1 MKRLQFIACLPV
13 LALLTGCSEEP
24 KKAAETAKEP
34 APPAAEPVSAQSAVH
49 QMFMKARAWAPD
61 VKPFR
66 VSAMNLQEVKSDGGK
81 AGAWDGTFVSESR
94 GRSRRFT
101 YSVVELPAS
110 NLHKGVFA
118 GPEDSWSPGGQNAP
132 FIIQALK
139 TDSTEAYQ
147 VAVKKSAEYIK
158 KNPNMPI
165 QILLEKTKRFP
176 NPAYRIIWGDSV
188 ATSNYS
194 IFVDASTGEYLQT
207 AR

>member
-13 LALLTGCSEEP
+13 LALLTGCSGEP
-24 KKAAETAKEP
+24 KKAAEAVKTEA
-34 APPAAEPVSAQSAVH
+34 APPPEPVSAQSAVH

-66 VSAMNLQEVKSDGGK
+66 ISAMNLQEVKSQGGK
-81 AGAWDGTFVSESR
+81 AGAWDGMFVSESR

-118 GPEDSWSPGGQNAP
+118 GPEDAYSAGGQNSP
-132 FIIQALK
+132 FLIQALK
-139 TDSTEAYQ
+139 ADSTEAYD
-147 VAVKKSAEYIK
+147 VAVKKSEAYIK
-158 KNPNMPI
+158 KNPDVPI

-207 AR
+207 GR

>member
-1 MKRLQFIACLPV
+1 MKRLQFLACLPV

-24 KKAAETAKEP
+24 KKTAETAKEAA
-34 APPAAEPVSAQSAVH
+34 APAEPVSAQSAVH

-61 VKPFR
+61 VQPFR
-66 VSAMNLQEVKSDGGK
+66 VSAMNLQEVKSEGGK
-81 AGAWDGTFVSESR
+81 AGAWDATFVSESR
-94 GRSRRFT
+94 GRTRRFT
-101 YSVVELPAS
+101 YSVLEVPAS

-118 GPEDSWSPGGQNAP
+118 GPEDSWSPGGQNSP

-139 TDSTEAYQ
+139 ADSTTAYD
-147 VAVKKSAEYIK
+147 VAVKKSAEYMK